1 MRTINKQSIYNQ
13 RFPMGSFRKF
23 SLFNLGN
30 VWDFVEKALNFNV
43 FTHIF
48 GIFGLWIHF
57 SIKYI
62 KTIVKIHKI

>member
-1 MRTINKQSIYNQ
+1 
-13 RFPMGSFRKF
+13 MGSFRKLT
-23 SLFNLGN
+23 LFNLGN

>member
-1 MRTINKQSIYNQ
+1 
-13 RFPMGSFRKF
+13 MGSFRKLT
-23 SLFNLGN
+23 LFNLGN

-43 FTHIF
+43 FTHI

>member
-1 MRTINKQSIYNQ
+1 
-13 RFPMGSFRKF
+13 MGSFRKLT
-23 SLFNLGN
+23 LFNLGN

-57 SIKYI
+57 SFKYI
-62 KTIVKIHKI
+62 KTIVKGHQMAKLEKKLPCGLVQG